1 MKSAAGSTTQLSES
15 QYALRC
21 KELLTLMSQL
31 RAVGAQTDLDL
42 PRITVIGN
50 QSAGKSSLVEAISG
64 IKCRLSSS
72 TNQWS
77 CRISIRVEFEENG
90 APRGDVTEMQF
101 GDTIT
106 KKAAVETALRRA
118 QFAVLHPSLSFQ
130 DVLSYEMT
138 TIKEGLPGL
147 QPLPFSRNVV
157 CVDLEGPEL
166 TDLMFLDLPGLI
178 ANADTEI
185 INLVEEMVVSY
196 IKGNSLILVAL
207 PMTDDI
213 ENQKALRLARQ
224 VDPHG
229 ARTIGVLTK
238 PDMLTEGSNMRELW
252 LDVIEGRSKHQLLHG
267 YFCTRQP
274 DDAERRK
281 NITVREAR
289 SAENEFFSQTL
300 PWSGT
305 AQKHRFGTENLVST
319 LSTLLVSI
327 INDSLPRIQSMANDH
342 IATCLRELEGLPPK
356 AVGDPATHMLNLITS
371 FCTDIRQY
379 VDGQSDMSI
388 LIHERNAA
396 FTEFKEAINKTQPK
410 FVAQLPGQAGTHGFP
425 IQIDNE
431 GGKPPSATDLI
442 ASQKPVYLTD
452 VQAHIAQSITREL
465 PGNIPFSAKKTL
477 IAAFQS
483 TWLACAVKCFDS
495 VKESMFSLL
504 MRCINDQFGRYSR
517 LQNKLQ
523 MCITTSAQKHFLS
536 CAETLMAILNAEQM
550 PYTQNTHY
558 LQASTEK
565 WLGRYKDERAG
576 NKRNNTEEEPAGK
589 RRKLNTDPQPSA
601 STSREDMFKFGPAPG
616 LSTPATAFGAS
627 TAAFGTPMTAFG
639 AASSSSSAFKM
650 AKNVPG
656 PAFGNQ
662 AANPA
667 QGFHAYATKQQT
679 PRPVERTPSPSPT
692 PVISD
697 AEKINNVLAQ
707 LADLGYTGITADDF
721 GKLRQADQFE
731 TEIAVMSE
739 VRGYFQRVIDIIPQL
754 IDSLFL
760 RTLAASL
767 QGELISEFGLG
778 GENATAVCAALLEED
793 PALVA
798 KREELLARSRR
809 LEKVQGQL
817 REFGLNRPVSNA

>member
-1 MKSAAGSTTQLSES
+1 
-15 QYALRC
+15 
-21 KELLTLMSQL
+21 MS
-31 RAVGAQTDLDL
+31 
-42 PRITVIGN
+42 
-50 QSAGKSSLVEAISG
+50 
-64 IKCRLSSS
+64 
-72 TNQWS
+72 
-77 CRISIRVEFEENG
+77 
-90 APRGDVTEMQF
+90 
-101 GDTIT
+101 
-106 KKAAVETALRRA
+106 
-118 QFAVLHPSLSFQ
+118 
-130 DVLSYEMT
+130 

-305 AQKHRFGTENLVST
+305 AHKNPL
-319 LSTLLVSI
+319 LLVQI

-342 IATCLRELEGLPPK
+342 IATCRRELEGLPPK

-371 FCTDIRQY
+371 FCADIRQY
-379 VDGQSDMSI
+379 
-388 LIHERNAA
+388 
-396 FTEFKEAINKTQPK
+396 PK
-410 FVAQLPGQAGTHGFP
+410 FVAQLPGQAGTHNFP
-425 IQIDNE
+425 IQIDNDV
-431 GGKPPSATDLI
+431 GKLPSATDLI

-452 VQAHIAQSITREL
+452 IQAHIAQSITREL

-483 TWLACAVKCFDS
+483 TWLGCAVKCFDS

-523 MCITTSAQKHFLS
+523 MCITTTAQKHFLS

-589 RRKLNTDPQPSA
+589 RRRLNTDPQPSA

-616 LSTPATAFGAS
+616 LSTPAAAFGAS

-639 AASSSSSAFKM
+639 AASSSSSAFKT
-650 AKNVPG
+650 AKKCARAGDTVAVADSSHLGCRKN
-656 PAFGNQ
+656 
-662 AANPA
+662 
-667 QGFHAYATKQQT
+667 
-679 PRPVERTPSPSPT
+679 
-692 PVISD
+692 
-697 AEKINNVLAQ
+697 NNVLAQ